1 MIGRATF
8 LLLMALA
15 GLAGVLQAQE
25 PELAGE
31 TGADSPGV
39 IVADLK
45 GVIGPAQA
53 DWTDQVLARAEER
66 GAAAV
71 LLRIDTPGGLS
82 NSMRTIIQ
90 SILRSPVPV
99 IGWVGPSGSRAASAG
114 TYILYATH
122 VATMAPGTNLGAAT
136 PVQMGGG
143 GLPGSGDGDKD
154 NADGGRDGG
163 DDSSQEE
170 SGEEPP
176 KDSSEGDTGPSA
188 KERKVVEDAVA
199 YIRSLAELRGRNA
212 DWAEKAVREAA
223 SLSSKEA
230 ASEGVIDF
238 LAPSVAEVLAGTD
251 GRTIQLPS
259 GETELN
265 LSRATTQEMEPG
277 WRIRL
282 LQALANP
289 NLAYIIMLI
298 GIYGLIFELANPG
311 ALVPGVIGGI
321 SLLLALYAF
330 QTLPVSYA
338 GLGLIGLG
346 ILLFI
351 GEALVPS
358 FGALGVGGL
367 IAFVLGSI
375 LLMDTDVPAL
385 EIAWPVIVTASVVT
399 GVFIMAIAAMA
410 AKGHHRQPVSG
421 TGHLVGK
428 TALAVSPLEP
438 EGRVRFEGELWRA
451 RSQQS
456 VAEGEKVRIEGLEGL
471 TLEVRPLEEPAQ
483 NEE

>member
-1 MIGRATF
+1 MLLRATF
-8 LLLMALA
+8 FLLMGLA

-25 PELAGE
+25 PKPAGK
-31 TGADSPGV
+31 TGADTARV

-53 DWTDQVLARAEER
+53 DWTEQVLARAEER

-82 NSMRTIIQ
+82 SSMRTIIQ

-143 GLPGSGDGDKD
+143 GLPGSGDGDK
-154 NADGGRDGG
+154 GSG
-163 DDSSQEE
+163 DKDQTGNGKSDKGTDEGAT
-170 SGEEPP
+170 GEEA
-176 KDSSEGDTGPSA
+176 EGAKERSA
-188 KERKVVEDAVA
+188 KERKAVEDAVA
-199 YIRSLAELRGRNA
+199 YIRSLADLRGRNA

-223 SLSSKEA
+223 SLSSSEA

-251 GRTIQLPS
+251 GRTIRLPS

-265 LSRATTQEMEPG
+265 LSGATTEEMEPG

-289 NLAYIIMLI
+289 NLAYILMLV

-346 ILLFI
+346 ILLFV

-375 LLMDTDVPAL
+375 MLMDTDVPAL
-385 EIAWPVIVTASVVT
+385 EIAWPVIVTASVIT

-421 TGHLVGK
+421 AGHLVGK
-428 TALAVSPLEP
+428 TAVAVGPLDP

-456 VAEGEKVRIEGLEGL
+456 VAEGENVRIEGLDGL
-471 TLEVRPLEEPAQ
+471 TLEVRPLEGPAQ

>member
-1 MIGRATF
+1 MIRRATF
-8 LLLMALA
+8 FLLMALA
-15 GLAGVLQAQE
+15 GLAGILQAQE
-25 PELAGE
+25 PKPEGE
-31 TGADSPGV
+31 TGKGPPRV
-39 IVADLK
+39 IVADLE

-53 DWTDQVLARAEER
+53 DWTDQVLTRAEER

-82 NSMRTIIQ
+82 SSMRTIIQ

-122 VATMAPGTNLGAAT
+122 VAAMAPGTNLGAAT

-143 GLPGSGDGDKD
+143 GLPGSGNGDKD
-154 NADGGRDGG
+154 RPGGGKDGG
-163 DDSSQEE
+163 DDSGED
-170 SGEEPP
+170 SGEETP
-176 KDSSEGDTGPSA
+176 KDSAAGDGAPSA

-212 DWAEKAVREAA
+212 DWAEEAVREAA
-223 SLSSKEA
+223 SLASAEA
-230 ASEGVIDF
+230 AREGVIDF
-238 LAPSVAEVLAGTD
+238 LAPSVAEVLASAD

-259 GETELN
+259 GKTELN
-265 LSRATTQEMEPG
+265 LSGASTEQMAPG
-277 WRIRL
+277 WRIQL

-289 NLAYIIMLI
+289 NLAYILMLV

-346 ILLFI
+346 ILLFV

-385 EIAWPVIVTASVVT
+385 EIAWPVIITASVVT

-410 AKGHHRQPVSG
+410 AKGHRRQPVSG
-421 TGHLVGK
+421 AGHLVGK
-428 TALAVSPLEP
+428 TAVAVGPLDP
-438 EGRVRFEGELWRA
+438 EGRVRFEGELWHA
-451 RSQQS
+451 RSQES
-456 VAEGEKVRIEGLEGL
+456 VTEGEQVRIVGLNGL
-471 TLEVRPLEEPAQ
+471 TLEVRPLEGPAQ